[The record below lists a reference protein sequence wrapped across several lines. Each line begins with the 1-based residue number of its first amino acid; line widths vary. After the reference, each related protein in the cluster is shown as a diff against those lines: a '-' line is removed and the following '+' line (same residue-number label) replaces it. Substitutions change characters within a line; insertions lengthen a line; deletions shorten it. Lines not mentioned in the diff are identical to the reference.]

1 MAFPFYKQFDSMD
14 CGPACLRMIA
24 KYYGKSYS
32 IETLRELCFID
43 REGVSLAGL
52 SNAAET
58 IHLKTQAVLISF
70 EQLLQE
76 VPLPCIVHW
85 QQNHFVVVYKTNK
98 EKIFIADPAVG
109 LIDLS
114 HQDFTNGW
122 VSTVSKNTPEGV
134 CFMLEP
140 TVEFDLA
147 EDEAIDK
154 QSWNFLFRYL
164 KNYKGLLLQLM
175 IGLFVGSILQVIFPF
190 LTQAVVDQG
199 IQLQNLQFVYIVLI
213 AQLVL
218 FFSQMTVEMVRSWIL
233 LHISSRVNISLISDF
248 LIKLMKLPIS
258 FFDTK
263 VIGDLMQRIQDH
275 YRIERFLTASTIGI
289 LFSFV
294 NLFIFGIILLLY
306 DKMIF
311 AIFSLGSILY
321 AAWILFFMNKRK
333 NLDYKQFDQAAANQT
348 KLIQLIQGMQEIKLT
363 NSENIKRWEWE
374 RIQAKVFKLN
384 VKSLQLSQVQE
395 LGGSFVNQFKN
406 IFISFY
412 TAKLVIQGELTLG
425 MMMSVQYIIGQLS
438 APINQLLNF
447 AQLMQDAKI
456 SIDRLG
462 EIHNKQNEENIED
475 QKLKEL
481 PAQKNL
487 TLKQVSFQYGGPDS
501 HAVLK
506 NINLVIPE
514 GKVTAIVGTSGSGK
528 TTLLKLLMKFYEPTA
543 GEIAL
548 GDASFK
554 NISIKK
560 WRASISGVMQDSF
573 LFSDSIANNITIGDE
588 RPNKQKLLEAV
599 KKANIQSFIESLPL
613 GYNTKIGAEGNGL
626 SQGQKQR
633 IFLARAIY
641 KEPEFLFL
649 DEATNSLDANNEQE
663 IMRNLKD
670 FFVGRT
676 VIIVA
681 HRLSTVK
688 DADNI
693 VVLEKGEMI
702 EQGAHHEL
710 VNQKGAYYTLIK
722 NQLELGS

>member
-1 MAFPFYKQFDSMD
+1 MD